1 MQRKNKENIQN
12 VKFVKYMHMNNFQV
26 IIKGYKHTD

>member
-12 VKFVKYMHMNNFQV
+12 VKLIKYMHMNNFKV
-26 IIKGYKHTD
+26 IIKGCKHTD